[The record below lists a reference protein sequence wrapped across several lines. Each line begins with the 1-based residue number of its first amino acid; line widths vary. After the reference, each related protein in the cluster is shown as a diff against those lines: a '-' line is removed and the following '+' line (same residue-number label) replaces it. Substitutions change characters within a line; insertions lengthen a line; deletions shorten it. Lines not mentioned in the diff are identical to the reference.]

1 VSCALS
7 TSRELGTS
15 SLLLSALENVRE
27 AIRADGEK
35 TSAGSAVCVKVLLQI
50 GHLKQR
56 VATGSILTNQ
66 YLLAELS
73 IR

>member
-1 VSCALS
+1 
-7 TSRELGTS
+7 
-15 SLLLSALENVRE
+15 
-27 AIRADGEK
+27 
-35 TSAGSAVCVKVLLQI
+35 LLQI

-66 YLLAELS
+66 YLPAELS